1 MLTLTF
7 PTNAELTE
15 VVQEY
20 EAQTQNYKGAE
31 ILPETDSMSQKIR
44 WDERDRERGMTAPH
58 TMDSDPKIDKRQG
71 SKTHEYEPIPF
82 KETDL
87 MKESE
92 ILNARELGTLNGT
105 INLSR
110 EIARIAKNR
119 LDKTK
124 ARVEWLR
131 WQTLRGQISINENGV
146 KVTENFNVQNY
157 VVLSDWDDLANA
169 KIIRD
174 VNRLALMFRGTGAS
188 PKGAKIFLNQT
199 TMNWVLENQNE
210 ADIKG
215 FQNSNYLNLTYSVD
229 EVNKILTGRNLPTF
243 EVYDEFW
250 VDENNNE
257 QFFIPDGEI
266 VVVGARPGGQK
277 VGDVRNT
284 PSLHRVKNGMPAP
297 GYFNVLEVNGR
308 PAEQVGSV
316 TISELGGSKNPKIE
330 NTGGQYCGTRLLYP
344 RSVIHAVVAS

>member
-20 EAQTQNYKGAE
+20 EAQTGNYKGAE

-58 TMDSDPKIDKRQG
+58 TMDSDPKVDKRQG

-110 EIARIAKNR
+110 EIAKIAKDR

-131 WQTLRGQISINENGV
+131 WQTLRGQIQINENGV
-146 KVTENFNVQNY
+146 KVTENFNVQQYN
-157 VVLSDWDDLANA
+157 VLSDWDDLANA
-169 KIIRD
+169 KIVRD
-174 VNRLALMFRGTGAS
+174 INRLSLMFKGTGAS
-188 PKGAKIFLNQT
+188 PKGAKIYLNQV

-210 ADIKG
+210 ADLKG
-215 FQNSNYLNLTYSVD
+215 FQNSNYLNLTYSVN
-229 EVNKILTGRNLPTF
+229 EVNKILEARGLPTF
-243 EVYDEFW
+243 DVVEDFWIDE
-250 VDENNNE
+250 DDNE
-257 QFFIPDGEI
+257 QDFIPDGEI
-266 VVVGARPGGQK
+266 VVVGARPKGQK

-308 PAEQVGSV
+308 PSEQVGSV
-316 TISELGGSKNPKIE
+316 TIAELGGSKNPKIE

-344 RSVIHAVVAS
+344 RSVIRAVVAS